1 MLVYLHRV
9 GAQTPT
15 QLAAH
20 DRVSA
25 PSMTRTINC
34 LVDDGLVER
43 FPHPDDRRQVLVRAT
58 EAGESVVRETIAER
72 DTWMLKHLEDKT
84 PSSWPCYGKPPTC
97 CWRSRMPE
105 RMKTFASMAIRN
117 YRYYFLGALVSN
129 LGTWIQR
136 IGQDW
141 LVLTELTDNSS
152 TALGI
157 VTALQFLAIPLL
169 APYAGSVI
177 DRYPKRKVLIVTQIG
192 LMLTALGLW
201 ALVASHQVQLWHV
214 YVFALLM
221 GAITAFDNPARQAFV
236 SEIVPREYIP
246 NAVGLNSTSFNGA
259 RLAGPGLAG
268 LLVAAVGVGPT
279 LLINA
284 LSFIAMIG
292 AILLMHADELHPAPI
307 AKTRGGALDGLR
319 YLRSRPDLIVVL
331 VMVFVLGTFGMNF
344 QIFNATM
351 ATTEFG
357 VGSAE
362 FGLLGTVMAVG
373 TLAGALM
380 AARRTRPTLRVLV
393 LSMIGF
399 SVSTLLLT
407 LSPNYVTY
415 ALLLIPAGFF
425 SLTALTT
432 ANASVQLG
440 TAPEF
445 RGRVMAVYM
454 AIFMGGTPLGSP
466 LIGWIGQ
473 TLGPRA
479 SVAVASITT
488 GLCAV
493 GIFAYFALHKGLR
506 VRIARHPLRIK
517 VWTHQNEVEATS

>member
-1 MLVYLHRV
+1 
-9 GAQTPT
+9 
-15 QLAAH
+15 
-20 DRVSA
+20 
-25 PSMTRTINC
+25 
-34 LVDDGLVER
+34 
-43 FPHPDDRRQVLVRAT
+43 
-58 EAGESVVRETIAER
+58 
-72 DTWMLKHLEDKT
+72 
-84 PSSWPCYGKPPTC
+84 
-97 CWRSRMPE
+97 MPE
-105 RMKTFASMAIRN
+105 RVKTFASLGFRN
-117 YRYYFLGALVSN
+117 YRYYFAGALISN

-169 APYAGSVI
+169 APYAGTII
-177 DRYPKRKVLIVTQIG
+177 DRYPKRKVLMVTQVG

-201 ALVASHQVQLWHV
+201 ALVATGVVALWHV

-221 GAITAFDNPARQAFV
+221 GVITAFDNPARQAFV
-236 SEIVPREYIP
+236 SEIVPRNYIT

-259 RLAGPGLAG
+259 RLVGPGLAG

-284 LSFIAMIG
+284 LSFIAMIV
-292 AILLMHADELHPAPI
+292 AILAMHADELTPAPI
-307 AKTRGGALDGLR
+307 PATRGGAMDGLR
-319 YLRSRPDLIVVL
+319 YLARRPDLIVVL

-351 ATTEFG
+351 STTVFG

-362 FGLLGTVMAVG
+362 FGLLGTIMAIG
-373 TLAGALM
+373 TLGGALL
-380 AARRTRPTLRVLV
+380 AARRSRPTLRMLV
-393 LSMIGF
+393 ISLGGF
-399 SVSTLLLT
+399 AVSATLLALAPSYT
-407 LSPNYVTY
+407 LY

-425 SLTALTT
+425 SLTAMTT

-454 AIFMGGTPLGSP
+454 AIFLGGTPLGSP

-473 TLGPRA
+473 VLGPRA
-479 SVAVASITT
+479 SVAVAAVTT

-493 GIFAYFALHKGLR
+493 GVFAYLVLHDGMR
-506 VRIARHPLRIK
+506 VRIVRHPLRIK
-517 VWTHQNEVEATS
+517 VWTAHHSETRPTPARIEAPRQSRTFEPEVRSAA

>member
-1 MLVYLHRV
+1 
-9 GAQTPT
+9 
-15 QLAAH
+15 
-20 DRVSA
+20 
-25 PSMTRTINC
+25 
-34 LVDDGLVER
+34 
-43 FPHPDDRRQVLVRAT
+43 
-58 EAGESVVRETIAER
+58 
-72 DTWMLKHLEDKT
+72 
-84 PSSWPCYGKPPTC
+84 
-97 CWRSRMPE
+97 MPE
-105 RMKTFASMAIRN
+105 RMKTFASLGIRN
-117 YRYYFLGALVSN
+117 YRYFFLGALVSN

-169 APYAGSVI
+169 APFAGSII
-177 DRYPKRKVLIVTQIG
+177 DRYPKRKVLVVTQIA
-192 LMLTALGLW
+192 LMLNALGLW
-201 ALVASHQVQLWHV
+201 ALVATGTVELWHV
-214 YVFALLM
+214 YGFALLM

-236 SEIVPREYIP
+236 SEIVPRNYIT

-259 RLAGPGLAG
+259 RLIGPGLAG

-284 LSFIAMIG
+284 LSFVAMIG
-292 AILLMHADELHPAPI
+292 AILLMHGEELHPAPVS
-307 AKTRGGALDGLR
+307 KTRGRAMDGLR
-319 YLRSRPDLIVVL
+319 YLAGRPDLIVVL
-331 VMVFVLGTFGMNF
+331 VLVFVLGTFGMNF

-351 ATTEFG
+351 STVEFG

-373 TLAGALM
+373 TLGGALM
-380 AARRTRPTLRVLV
+380 AARRTKPTLRTLV
-393 LSMIGF
+393 LSMVGF
-399 SVSTLLLT
+399 AVSALALALA
-407 LSPNYVTY
+407 PHYYVY

-425 SLTALTT
+425 SLTAMTT

-473 TLGPRA
+473 VLGPRTSVLVA
-479 SVAVASITT
+479 SVTT
-488 GLCAV
+488 GLAAV
-493 GIFAYFALHKGLR
+493 GVFAYFVLHNGMR
-506 VRIARHPLRIK
+506 VRIDRHPLRLK
-517 VWTHQNEVEATS
+517 VWTQERRQIDPATQEAAEDGGTVERMEDRRRPERARAA